1 MQIEGYVQSLRED
14 LTRLAAIGD
23 DSTARA
29 AELLGVALES
39 SLSRRLQEALSEA
52 ALELT
57 AQLGSRGH
65 VEVRV
70 SGGEPELVL
79 VTEEAEAEAPAD
91 LALDARITLRLPEAL
106 KGRIEDAATRDGIS
120 VNAWIVRALGRE
132 TSTSTSA
139 HRSPGRNRLSGYGR
153 A

>member
-23 DSTARA
+23 EGTARA

-52 ALELT
+52 ALELS
-57 AQLGSRGH
+57 AQLGERGR

-79 VTEEAEAEAPAD
+79 VSEEAGPETPGD
-91 LALDARITLRLPEAL
+91 VTLDARITLRLPEAL
-106 KGRIEDAATRDGIS
+106 KGRIEEAASREGIS
-120 VNAWIVRALGRE
+120 ANTWIVRALGRE
-132 TSTSTSA
+132 AGSSS
-139 HRSPGRNRLSGYGR
+139 HRGGGSRNRLSGYGR

>member
-23 DSTARA
+23 DATVRA
-29 AELLGVALES
+29 AELLGLALES

-57 AQLGSRGH
+57 AQLGGRGH

-70 SGGEPELVL
+70 SGGEPEFVL
-79 VTEEAEAEAPAD
+79 VAEEGEPETSAD
-91 LALDARITLRLPEAL
+91 IALDARITLRLPEAL
-106 KGRIEDAATRDGIS
+106 KGRIEDAASRDGIS
-120 VNAWIVRALGRE
+120 VNAWIVRSLGRE
-132 TSTSTSA
+132 TGTSS
-139 HRSPGRNRLSGYGR
+139 HRSTGRNRLSGYGR